1 MPALIYGI
9 EAWEYI
15 IKEEIKEIERIQG
28 KAFKRIFKLP
38 VSTAY
43 TGILM
48 EIGIWRAEQR
58 IQYATSMLYH
68 NIENSDEER
77 KIKNMIEEQETLSTK
92 KYNR

>member
-1 MPALIYGI
+1 
-9 EAWEYI
+9 
-15 IKEEIKEIERIQG
+15 
-28 KAFKRIFKLP
+28 
-38 VSTAY
+38 
-43 TGILM
+43 M

-77 KIKNMIEEQETLSTK
+77 KIKKMIEEQETLSTK